1 MIQFLK
7 GYGRVKG
14 GWVLAP
20 AKHYGLMVE
29 ATTHGHR
36 PVVVFL
42 GRALM
47 GRRRGGAG
55 HHGSFVRTTPRVY
68 TTRQWCGGHS
78 AGEKASNGRDPNGED
93 HAPT

>member
-36 PVVVFL
+36 PVVVVL
-42 GRALM
+42 WE
-47 GRRRGGAG
+47 
-55 HHGSFVRTTPRVY
+55 SVD
-68 TTRQWCGGHS
+68 
-78 AGEKASNGRDPNGED
+78 GEEARW
-93 HAPT
+93 